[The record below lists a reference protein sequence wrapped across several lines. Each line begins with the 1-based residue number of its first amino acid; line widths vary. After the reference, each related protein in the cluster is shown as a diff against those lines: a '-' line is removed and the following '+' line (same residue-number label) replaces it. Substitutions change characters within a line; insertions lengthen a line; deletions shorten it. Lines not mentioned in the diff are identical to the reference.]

1 MKPAD
6 VLELCLLAAL
16 WGASFLFMRLGAG
29 EFGPVA
35 LAGLRVLGA
44 TLFLLPLL
52 AARRQLGVL
61 RTHWRDIFL
70 VGLANSALPFL
81 AYSYAALAITAGLS
95 SIFNATTPLWGALIA
110 WLWLKDRLTPSRVL
124 GLLIGFSGVL
134 WLAWDKASF
143 KPGADGTSTGWAIVA
158 CLGATLLYGWSASF
172 TKKRL
177 TGVAPLA
184 VATGSQVSAALVL
197 TLPMLWFWPTQA
209 PSATAWLAVGLL
221 ALACTGVAYVLFFRL
236 IARIG
241 PSNTIAVTFL
251 IPAFA
256 VLWGWIFLA
265 EGITTAMVIGCAV
278 ILVGTA
284 LTTGLV
290 TLPFGRRKTA
300 TEV

>member
-290 TLPFGRRKTA
+290 TLPLGRRKTA
-300 TEV
+300 TEA

>member
-124 GLLIGFSGVL
+124 GLLIGFGGVL

-143 KPGADGTSTGWAIVA
+143 KPGADGTSTGWAVVA

-221 ALACTGVAYVLFFRL
+221 ALACTGVATCCSS
-236 IARIG
+236 A
-241 PSNTIAVTFL
+241 
-251 IPAFA
+251 
-256 VLWGWIFLA
+256 
-265 EGITTAMVIGCAV
+265 
-278 ILVGTA
+278 
-284 LTTGLV
+284 
-290 TLPFGRRKTA
+290 
-300 TEV
+300 

>member
-16 WGASFLFMRLGAG
+16 WGGSFLFMRLGAG

-61 RTHWRDIFL
+61 RAHWRDIFL

-124 GLLIGFSGVL
+124 GLLIGFGGVL

-290 TLPFGRRKTA
+290 TLPVGRRKTA
-300 TEV
+300 SEA

>member
-95 SIFNATTPLWGALIA
+95 SIFNATTPLWG
-110 WLWLKDRLTPSRVL
+110 
-124 GLLIGFSGVL
+124 
-134 WLAWDKASF
+134 
-143 KPGADGTSTGWAIVA
+143 
-158 CLGATLLYGWSASF
+158 
-172 TKKRL
+172 
-177 TGVAPLA
+177 
-184 VATGSQVSAALVL
+184 
-197 TLPMLWFWPTQA
+197 
-209 PSATAWLAVGLL
+209 
-221 ALACTGVAYVLFFRL
+221 
-236 IARIG
+236 
-241 PSNTIAVTFL
+241 
-251 IPAFA
+251 
-256 VLWGWIFLA
+256 
-265 EGITTAMVIGCAV
+265 
-278 ILVGTA
+278 
-284 LTTGLV
+284 
-290 TLPFGRRKTA
+290 
-300 TEV
+300 